1 MNDTQDAITILVIKR
16 DETPIL
22 KTIPNTLEAKQ
33 AEVGGYLEPLTLKDG
48 ATLYC
53 NEEGKIG
60 RWKLNRAILSDDLAY
75 GEDGRI
81 VKMMAGTFII
91 VGFDTSTGMDVS
103 LTKKQSDYWGWR
115 FRMRDVIRKAN
126 GRSVVMQVPI
136 D

>member
-1 MNDTQDAITILVIKR
+1 MNDAQDAITILVIKR

-33 AEVGGYLEPLTLKDG
+33 AEVGGYIEPLTLKDG
-48 ATLYC
+48 ATIYC
-53 NEEGKIG
+53 NEEGKLG

-81 VKMMAGTFII
+81 VEMMAGTFII
-91 VGFDTSTGMDVS
+91 VGFDASTGRDAG

-115 FRMRDVIRKAN
+115 FRMKDVIMKAN
-126 GRSVVMQVPI
+126 GRNVVMQVPI